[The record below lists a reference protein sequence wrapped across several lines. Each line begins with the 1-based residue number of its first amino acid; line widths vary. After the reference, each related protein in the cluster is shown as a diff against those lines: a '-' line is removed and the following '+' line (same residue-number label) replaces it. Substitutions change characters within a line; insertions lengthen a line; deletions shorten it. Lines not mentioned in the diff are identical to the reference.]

1 MGTEVFKG
9 SRKSRR
15 AWVAAQKKYMRP
27 GGLTHLYVKHDDF
40 CELLAGGYLCNCNPT
55 RVLKDDVGRILAV
68 VENAGWYS
76 PLEFLGSGQHD

>member
-27 GGLTHLYVKHDDF
+27 GGLTHLQVKHDDF
-40 CELLAGGYLCNCNPT
+40 CELLAGGYLCNCNPI
-55 RVLKDDVGRILAV
+55 RVLKDDVGRILAL
-68 VENAGWYS
+68 VENAGSYS
-76 PLEFLGSGQHD
+76 PLEFLRSGLHD